1 MRRFFISAL
10 LLVLALL
17 AACGTTVTTTTAP
30 ATTAKLPA
38 EINVA
43 QLKTMLDQN
52 ENFFLL
58 DVRTPQEF
66 VQDGRVAQATLIPL
80 QELEQRLNEL
90 PTDKP
95 IVCICRSGNRSAA
108 ACDLLRSRGFTAVNV
123 AGGMRAWK
131 AAGYA
136 MVVGP

>member
-1 MRRFFISAL
+1 MQRLFIIAL
-10 LLVLALL
+10 TLL
-17 AACGTTVTTTTAP
+17 AIALTACGATTTTVP
-30 ATTAKLPA
+30 ATATKLPA

-43 QLKTMLDQN
+43 RLKTMLDQN

-66 VQDGRVAQATLIPL
+66 AQDGRVAQATLIPL
-80 QELEQRLNEL
+80 QELEQRLSEL

-108 ACDLLRSRGFTAVNV
+108 ACDLLRSRGYEAVNV

-131 AAGYA
+131 AAGYP

>member
-1 MRRFFISAL
+1 MRRFFISAF
-10 LLVLALL
+10 LLVLVTL
-17 AACGTTVTTTTAP
+17 AACGPATTTTTAP
-30 ATTAKLPA
+30 ATTTKLPA

-43 QLKTMLDQN
+43 RLKMMLDQN

-66 VQDGRVAQATLIPL
+66 VQDGRIAQSTLIPL
-80 QELEQRLNEL
+80 QELEQRLSEL

-95 IVCICRSGNRSAA
+95 VVCICRSGNRSAA
-108 ACDLLRSRGFTAVNV
+108 ACDLLRSRGFEAINV
-123 AGGMRAWK
+123 AGGMRAWA
-131 AAGYA
+131 AAGYP

>member
-1 MRRFFISAL
+1 MQRF
-10 LLVLALL
+10 VLAFLL
-17 AACGTTVTTTTAP
+17 MTTIVLTACGTAATTTSP
-30 ATTAKLPA
+30 ATKLPA

-43 QLKTMLDQN
+43 RLKTMLDRQ

-66 VQDGRVAQATLIPL
+66 VQDGRIAQSTLIPL
-80 QELEQRLNEL
+80 QELEQRLSEL

-108 ACDLLRSRGFTAVNV
+108 ACDLLRSRGFEVINV
-123 AGGMRAWK
+123 AGGMRAWA
-131 AAGYA
+131 AAGYP

>member
-1 MRRFFISAL
+1 MQRLFIIAL
-10 LLVLALL
+10 TLL
-17 AACGTTVTTTTAP
+17 AIALTACGATTATAP
-30 ATTAKLPA
+30 ATATKLPA

-43 QLKTMLDQN
+43 RLKTMLDQN

-66 VQDGRVAQATLIPL
+66 AQDGRVAQATLIPL
-80 QELEQRLNEL
+80 QELEQRLSEL

-108 ACDLLRSRGFTAVNV
+108 ACDLLRSRGYEAVNV

-131 AAGYA
+131 AAGYP

>member
-1 MRRFFISAL
+1 MQRF
-10 LLVLALL
+10 VLALL
-17 AACGTTVTTTTAP
+17 LMTTIILTACGTAATTTSP
-30 ATTAKLPA
+30 ATKLPA

-43 QLKTMLDQN
+43 RLKTMLDRQ

-66 VQDGRVAQATLIPL
+66 VQDGRIAQSTLIPL
-80 QELEQRLNEL
+80 QELEQRLSEL

-108 ACDLLRSRGFTAVNV
+108 ACDLLRSHEFEAINV
-123 AGGMRAWK
+123 AGGMRAWA
-131 AAGYA
+131 AAGYP

>member
-1 MRRFFISAL
+1 MQRF
-10 LLVLALL
+10 VLAFLL
-17 AACGTTVTTTTAP
+17 MTTIVLTACGTAATTTSP
-30 ATTAKLPA
+30 ATKLPA

-43 QLKTMLDQN
+43 RLKTMLDRQ

-66 VQDGRVAQATLIPL
+66 VQDGRIAQSTLIPL
-80 QELEQRLNEL
+80 QELEQRLSEL

-95 IVCICRSGNRSAA
+95 VVCICRSGNRSAA
-108 ACDLLRSRGFTAVNV
+108 ACDLLRSRGFEAINV
-123 AGGMRAWK
+123 AGGMRAWA
-131 AAGYA
+131 AAGYP

>member
-1 MRRFFISAL
+1 MQHAFKFVAL
-10 LLVLALL
+10 FVFAILT
-17 AACGTTVTTTTAP
+17 ACGASTT
-30 ATTAKLPA
+30 LPSPTSTPK
-38 EINVA
+38 EITVA

-52 ENFFLL
+52 ENFLLL
-58 DVRTPQEF
+58 DVRTPAEF
-66 VQDGRVAQATLIPL
+66 VQDGRVAQSTLIPL

-108 ACDLLRSRGFTAVNV
+108 ACDLLRSRGYEAINV

-131 AAGYA
+131 AAGYPT
-136 MVVGP
+136 VFGQ

>member
-1 MRRFFISAL
+1 MRRLFISVF
-10 LLVLALL
+10 LLVLVSLT
-17 AACGTTVTTTTAP
+17 ACGPATTTTTAP
-30 ATTAKLPA
+30 AATTKLPA

-43 QLKTMLDQN
+43 RLKTMLDQN

-66 VQDGRVAQATLIPL
+66 AQDGRIAQATLIPL

-108 ACDLLRSRGFTAVNV
+108 ACDLLRSRGFETVNV

-131 AAGYA
+131 AAGYPA
-136 MVVGP
+136 VVGP

>member
-1 MRRFFISAL
+1 MQRFGLAL
-10 LLVLALL
+10 LLMTTIVLT
-17 AACGTTVTTTTAP
+17 ACGTAATTTSQ
-30 ATTAKLPA
+30 ATKLPA

-43 QLKTMLDQN
+43 RLKTMLDRQ

-66 VQDGRVAQATLIPL
+66 VQDGRIAQSTLIPL
-80 QELEQRLNEL
+80 QELEQRLSEL

-108 ACDLLRSRGFTAVNV
+108 ACDLLRSRGFEAINV
-123 AGGMRAWK
+123 AGGMRAWA
-131 AAGYA
+131 AAGYP

>member
-1 MRRFFISAL
+1 MQRFGLAL
-10 LLVLALL
+10 LLMTTIVLT
-17 AACGTTVTTTTAP
+17 ACGTAATTTSP
-30 ATTAKLPA
+30 ATKLPA

-43 QLKTMLDQN
+43 RLKTMLDRQ

-66 VQDGRVAQATLIPL
+66 VQDGRIAQSTLIPL
-80 QELEQRLNEL
+80 QELEQRLSEL

-108 ACDLLRSRGFTAVNV
+108 ACDLLRSRGFEVINV
-123 AGGMRAWK
+123 AGGMRAWA
-131 AAGYA
+131 AAGYP